1 MGSPACAAKLPD
13 IQKPA
18 NARSPVGRQRLGVK
32 IRFPLSRKG
41 LAGHDARLRRLF
53 LVGFAKSGSVIFS

>member
-18 NARSPVGRQRLGVK
+18 NARSLAGRQRLRVK
-32 IRFPLSRKG
+32 TRFPLPRKG
-41 LAGHDARLRRLF
+41 LAGHDARLCRLF
-53 LVGFAKSGSVIFS
+53 LAGLAKSGSVIFS